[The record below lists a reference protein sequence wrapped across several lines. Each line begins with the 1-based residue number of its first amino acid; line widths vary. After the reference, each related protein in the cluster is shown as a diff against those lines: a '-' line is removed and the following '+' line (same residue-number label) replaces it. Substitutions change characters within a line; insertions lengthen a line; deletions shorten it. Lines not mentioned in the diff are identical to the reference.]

1 MQTVRYATSNVEQSG
16 ACRVRVVFIAQV
28 GNEEPWRTHFVER
41 FAAVLGGRHELAHYD
56 HGRPPA
62 GQFDGT
68 TAVVDQG
75 GHATEEMIDTGAAAG
90 VRLWQVIT
98 TGLDHVR
105 VRHMQGHGLDVA
117 NTPGI
122 YSATALAEH
131 ALMLMLMLAKRMD
144 ASRAELSGGRLY
156 HPMGEELHGKTLGI
170 VGLGASGAA
179 LGRLAVALGMEVAAV
194 DVTDPPADAPPLAW
208 FGGQERLRE
217 LMAWSDVVSLHVP
230 LNAGTTGL
238 IDAASLEAM
247 RPGALLINVAR
258 GALVDEGALLAA
270 LDNGL
275 GGAGLDVFSH
285 EPPAPDDPLMHHPKV
300 IATPHTAGITEG
312 TSRRRNAAAVENVR
326 RLDAGE
332 PLLHVLPP
340 F

>member
-1 MQTVRYATSNVEQSG
+1 M
-16 ACRVRVVFIAQV
+16 RVVFIAQV

-41 FAAVLGGRHELAHYD
+41 FDDVLRERHDLAHYD
-56 HGRPPA
+56 HERPPA

-105 VRHMQGHGLDVA
+105 VGHMQQHGMAVA
-117 NTPGI
+117 NTPGV
-122 YSATALAEH
+122 YSAPALAEH
-131 ALMLMLMLAKRMD
+131 ALMLMLMLAKRLD

-170 VGLGASGAA
+170 VGLGASGSA
-179 LGRLAVALGMEVAAV
+179 LGRLAHALGMEIAAV
-194 DVTDPPADAPPLAW
+194 DVIGPRPDSPPLAW
-208 FGGQERLRE
+208 FGGEDRLQE

-230 LNAGTTGL
+230 LTAETTGL
-238 IDAASLEAM
+238 IDAPTLEAM

-258 GALVDEGALLAA
+258 GALVDEGALLRA
-270 LDNGL
+270 LDDGL
-275 GGAGLDVFSH
+275 GGAGLDVFSR
-285 EPPAPDDPLMHHPKV
+285 EPPAPDDPLMRHPKV
-300 IATPHTAGITEG
+300 VATPHTAGITEG

-340 F
+340 V